1 MRTDRTE
8 RLLNLVLCLLGT
20 RRPVSR
26 ASIRSAVPGY
36 QEAASDEAF
45 ERMFER
51 DKDELRAMGI
61 PMDTVISSAGEVEG
75 YRIDTTR
82 YAMPEV
88 SFTGE
93 EIAVLGLAA
102 RAWNE
107 AALQPMARD
116 ALLKIEALGDERATA
131 DDPRVTLSGRPAAG
145 DVHLPALW
153 EAVRTRTV
161 VRFLYQGLR
170 DDDASLR
177 TVEPWGTVSFSGAW
191 YVVGLDRDRG
201 EPRAFRLSRVAGSVS
216 TAEGPGAFPGVARE
230 DVQAIAARWAE
241 PLGTDT
247 AEVDVDPDFD
257 GSLRLRATRDS
268 GTRIDIPFS
277 DAPLLAAEIAE
288 QGARVRL
295 IAPVAA
301 RALVVEGLAAVA
313 RAHGDAP

>member
-36 QEAASDEAF
+36 QDATSDEAF

-61 PMDTVISSAGEVEG
+61 PVDTVISTAGEVEG
-75 YRIDTTR
+75 YRIDTSR
-82 YAMPEV
+82 YAMPAV
-88 SFTGE
+88 SFTAA

-107 AALQPMARD
+107 AALQPVARD
-116 ALLKIEALGDERATA
+116 ALLKLEALGSRRTEA
-131 DDPRVTLSGRPAAG
+131 DDPRVAMSGRPAAG

-161 VRFLYQGLR
+161 VRFTYQGLR
-170 DDDASLR
+170 DDEKSVR
-177 TVEPWGTVSFSGAW
+177 TLEPWGTVSFTGAW

-201 EPRAFRLSRVAGSVS
+201 EPRAFRLSRVIGSVS
-216 TAEGPGAFPGVARE
+216 TAEGPGAFPGAARD

-241 PLGTDT
+241 PLGTET
-247 AEVDVDPDFD
+247 AEVEVDPDFD

-268 GTRIDIPFS
+268 GTTLAIPFS
-277 DAPLLAAEIAE
+277 DAQLLAVEVAE
-288 QGARVRL
+288 QGARARL
-295 IAPVAA
+295 IAPEAV
-301 RALVVEGLAAVA
+301 RTLVEEGLAAVA
-313 RAHGDAP
+313 RAHGSAR